1 MKKLFLLLFLINFLF
16 AKLYTIH
23 LITENSP
30 EILAEYLV
38 HYKKDYKK
46 FYILQYGPSL
56 YGLYAYKDNNKTK
69 LKQKL
74 DSFIPYFP
82 SAIIEETNQYNLKN
96 YKINIE
102 PFIHKAKLKNYKKI
116 KTIYIPFKLGKY
128 TLTKEAKKKLKS
140 LVENNDSKVLIFIST
155 QADSIPIRYAKA
167 KDNMDL
173 SVKRA
178 KVIKKY
184 ILKVKN
190 EK

>member
-56 YGLYAYKDNNKTK
+56 YGLYVYKDNNKTK

-74 DSFIPYFP
+74 NSFIPYFP
-82 SAIIEETNQYNLKN
+82 SAIIETIDKYNLKN

-102 PFIHKAKLKNYKKI
+102 PFIHQAQLKNYKKI
-116 KTIYIPFKLGKY
+116 KTVYIPFKLGKY
-128 TLTKEAKKKLKS
+128 TLTKEAKKKIKS
-140 LVENNDSKVLIFIST
+140 IFENNDSKILIFIST

-167 KDNMDL
+167 KNNMDL
-173 SVKRA
+173 SIKRA
-178 KVIKKY
+178 KAIEKY